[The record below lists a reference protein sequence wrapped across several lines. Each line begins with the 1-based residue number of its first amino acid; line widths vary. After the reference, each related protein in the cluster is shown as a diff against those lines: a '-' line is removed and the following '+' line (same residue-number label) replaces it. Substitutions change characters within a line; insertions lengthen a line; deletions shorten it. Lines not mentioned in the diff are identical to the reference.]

1 VNSNPVEIAV
11 RAHQLGKRFGRR
23 PAVSGLSFTVTA
35 GEVFGLLGPNG
46 AGKTT
51 TLRML
56 SGLLPPDE
64 GDAEVAGLNV
74 RTQASAVRARVG
86 LLTEQPGLYN
96 RLTALENVALFGR
109 LNGLH
114 GSELNRRLERTL
126 RSLGLWEVRDQAA
139 GTLSK
144 GTRQRVAIALALVHD
159 PAVILLDE
167 PTSGLDP
174 EAAWNVR
181 ELIASLAQEGR
192 TLFLCS
198 HNLTEVERLCRRV
211 GVLRVPPGEVGGELV
226 ALTEVAQLRA
236 AQLRVRIELASEAAG
251 FQALLQGAPGVE
263 TVAAEASVLRI
274 QLVRPHLKGQGSA
287 AEDDPLPDLVARLVQ
302 AGARIR
308 AVVPEEQPLEDAYLS
323 LVAERGAA

>member
-1 VNSNPVEIAV
+1 VSSNPPEIAV
-11 RAHQLGKRFGRR
+11 RAHQLGKRFGQRL
-23 PAVSGLSFTVTA
+23 AVSGLNFTVTA

-56 SGLLPPDE
+56 AGLLVPDE
-64 GDAEVAGLNV
+64 GGAEICGLDV
-74 RTQASAVRARVG
+74 GRQASEVRLCVG
-86 LLTEQPGLYN
+86 LLTEQPGFYD
-96 RLTALENVALFGR
+96 RLTALENLALFGR
-109 LNGLH
+109 LHGLR
-114 GSELNRRLERTL
+114 GAELDRRLERTM
-126 RSLGLWEVRDQAA
+126 RALGLWSVRDEPA

-144 GTRQRVAIALALVHD
+144 GTRQRAAIARALVHD

-174 EAAWNVR
+174 EAAWNAR
-181 ELIASLAQEGR
+181 ETIASLAQEGR
-192 TLFLCS
+192 TLILCS

-211 GVLRVPPGEVGGELV
+211 GVLRVPPGEVGGRLV

-236 AQLRVRIELASEAAG
+236 AQLKVRIELASEALA
-251 FQALLQGAPGVE
+251 FQSLLQGAPGVDQV
-263 TVAAEASVLRI
+263 VAEGSVLRI
-274 QLVRPHLKGQGSA
+274 QLARPHLKGAG
-287 AEDDPLPDLVARLVQ
+287 EDDPLPELVARLVQ

>member
-1 VNSNPVEIAV
+1 VNPNPPNLAV
-11 RAHQLGKRFGRR
+11 RAEHLGKRFGAR
-23 PAVSGLSFTVTA
+23 PAVSGLSFSVAA

-64 GDAEVAGLNV
+64 GHAEVSGLDV
-74 RTQASAVRARVG
+74 RTQASAVRSRVG

-96 RLTALENVALFGR
+96 RLTALENLALFGR

-114 GSELNRRLERTL
+114 GAELDQRLERTL
-126 RSLGLWEVRDQAA
+126 ASLGLWSVRDQVA

-144 GTRQRVAIALALVHD
+144 GLRQRVAIARALVHD

-174 EAAWNVR
+174 EAAWNAR
-181 ELIASLAQEGR
+181 ETIASLAQEGR
-192 TLFLCS
+192 TLILCS

-211 GVLRVPPGEVGGELV
+211 GVLRVPPGEEGGRLV

-236 AQLRVRIELASEAAG
+236 AQLKVRIELASEAAA
-251 FQALLQGAPGVE
+251 FQPLLQGAPGVE
-263 TVAAEASVLRI
+263 QVVAEDSVLHV
-274 QLVRPHLKGQGSA
+274 QLARPHLKGQGVD
-287 AEDDPLPDLVARLVQ
+287 AESDPLPELVARLVH
-302 AGARIR
+302 AGARVR
-308 AVVPEEQPLEDAYLS
+308 AVIPEEQPLEDAYLS